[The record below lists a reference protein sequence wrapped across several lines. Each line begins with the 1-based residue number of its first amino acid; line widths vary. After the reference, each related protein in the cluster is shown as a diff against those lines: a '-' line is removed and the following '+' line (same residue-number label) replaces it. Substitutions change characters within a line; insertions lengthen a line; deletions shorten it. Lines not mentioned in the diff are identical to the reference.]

1 MSLDTDWHQPSRAI
15 EVRWWRLYRYW
26 KMLAEIVLLHHHFHL
41 SLGVLINV
49 MAWRRI
55 LSFIIL
61 PWIPLLGDYFI
72 VQDFL
77 LLLIT
82 ISWWSTQV
90 LYCSETENTFTLID
104 LQQPPPTYI
113 SFLHTEET
121 TISQIFVTLF
131 FFVTFV
137 TFQVYVRVGKLLKC
151 SYFCFIW
158 LYRPT
163 LNLTYLCKMC

>member
-90 LYCSETENTFTLID
+90 LYCWDWEYIHTHWLTTD
-104 LQQPPPTYI
+104 TTYI
-113 SFLHTEET
+113 HIIFTHGRNDNQSDFCDFVFLCDFCD
-121 TISQIFVTLF
+121 IS
-131 FFVTFV
+131 
-137 TFQVYVRVGKLLKC
+137 
-151 SYFCFIW
+151 S
-158 LYRPT
+158 
-163 LNLTYLCKMC
+163 LCKSGKAFEM

>member
-15 EVRWWRLYRYW
+15 EGRWWRLYRYW

-49 MAWRRI
+49 MTWRRI

-61 PWIPLLGDYFI
+61 PWIPLLVTTSLCKI
-72 VQDFL
+72 SCCCWL
-77 LLLIT
+77 LLVDDQPKCCT
-82 ISWWSTQV
+82 V
-90 LYCSETENTFTLID
+90 ETENTFTLID